1 MNKVDLIEVDRLEVR
16 NLMDNFT
23 DILMTG
29 SEGVERSPFGKNE
42 EMRPAPLAE
51 HGFSTLVKVTKGNV
65 EHSILVDTGVTADG
79 VLVNADRMEI
89 DLNQVESIVIT
100 HGHVDH
106 TAGLMNVL
114 KKLSKKDIP
123 VVFHPS
129 AFVKRW
135 AIFPNGSRVRLP
147 GLDKQE
153 LIDAGAKIIEITEP
167 YLIAENLMLVSGEIP
182 RVTDFEKGLPISYVE
197 VEGKLEKDP
206 QIKDDMSIV
215 FKVEGKGLVII
226 SGCAHAG
233 IINTVKYLK
242 ELTDTRIHAIMGGF
256 HLTGK
261 AFEPIIDRTIAEL
274 KKFEPSMIVPSHCT
288 GWKAINKIYQEM
300 PESYVQNAVGT
311 KYTF

>member
-42 EMRPAPLAE
+42 EMRPAPLVE

-147 GLDKQE
+147 GLDKQS
-153 LIDAGAKIIEITEP
+153 LLMQEP
-167 YLIAENLMLVSGEIP
+167 KS
-182 RVTDFEKGLPISYVE
+182 
-197 VEGKLEKDP
+197 
-206 QIKDDMSIV
+206 
-215 FKVEGKGLVII
+215 
-226 SGCAHAG
+226 
-233 IINTVKYLK
+233 
-242 ELTDTRIHAIMGGF
+242 
-256 HLTGK
+256 
-261 AFEPIIDRTIAEL
+261 
-274 KKFEPSMIVPSHCT
+274 
-288 GWKAINKIYQEM
+288 
-300 PESYVQNAVGT
+300 
-311 KYTF
+311 